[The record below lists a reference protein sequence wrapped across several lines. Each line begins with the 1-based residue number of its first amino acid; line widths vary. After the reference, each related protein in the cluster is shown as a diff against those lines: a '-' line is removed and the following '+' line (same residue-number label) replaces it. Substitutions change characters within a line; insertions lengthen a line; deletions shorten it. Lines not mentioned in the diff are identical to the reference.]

1 MIKRKNCCFMCVVRK
16 CVPTFCWSMIMMKQL
31 YNYQQQIN
39 SSSQNSK
46 ETKVFQE
53 VASPEVSKLNRA
65 VMNKDQ
71 GDQMQKFSLEKGLE
85 KRKWI
90 HILIV
95 NSSYQSMDYVMKAG
109 NWFIN
114 FTIHFFTCIKM
125 FIIQRKK
132 AELRWEKKWVAIHL
146 ST

>member
-1 MIKRKNCCFMCVVRK
+1 MCVVRK

-31 YNYQQQIN
+31 YNYQQQTN

-85 KRKWI
+85 KRK
-90 HILIV
+90 
-95 NSSYQSMDYVMKAG
+95 
-109 NWFIN
+109 
-114 FTIHFFTCIKM
+114 
-125 FIIQRKK
+125 
-132 AELRWEKKWVAIHL
+132 
-146 ST
+146 